1 MKKIALYICRL
12 FQVFIPRPS
21 SSKTSSKTVQHVQV
35 RNDVFLPLAI
45 SYLETK
51 NSVTIPLKGYSM
63 RPFLESD
70 RDTAVLIKP
79 HAPVLNEPVLVEADF
94 FNRQTNKLEKR
105 WILHRIVGINGEDLT
120 LLGDGNLRP
129 EHCKVSDIKASIK
142 GFYRKG
148 RSEMDLITG
157 RKWRIYSFFWTRL
170 LPIRRYL
177 LFFHR
182 NIFT

>member
-1 MKKIALYICRL
+1 M
-12 FQVFIPRPS
+12 
-21 SSKTSSKTVQHVQV
+21 QV
-35 RNDVFLPLAI
+35 RNDEFLPLAV

-51 NSVTIPLKGYSM
+51 KSVKIPLKGYSM

-79 HAPVLNEPVLVEADF
+79 HAPVLYEPVLVEVDF
-94 FNRQTNKLEKR
+94 MNPKTEKYEKK
-105 WILHRIVGINGEDLT
+105 WILHRIIGISGDHLT

-129 EHCKVSDIKASIK
+129 EHCKVSDIRASIK

-148 RSEMDLITG
+148 SNEIDLISG
-157 RKWRIYSFFWTRL
+157 KKWKIYSFFWIRL
-170 LPIRRYL
+170 RPIRRYL
-177 LFFHR
+177 LFIHR

>member
-1 MKKIALYICRL
+1 MKLE
-12 FQVFIPRPS
+12 
-21 SSKTSSKTVQHVQV
+21 V
-35 RNDVFLPLAI
+35 RNDEFLPLAV

-51 NSVTIPLKGYSM
+51 KSVKIPLKGYSM

-79 HAPVLNEPVLVEADF
+79 HAPVMHEPVLVEMDYL
-94 FNRQTNKLEKR
+94 NPKTNLTEKK
-105 WILHRIVGINGEDLT
+105 WILHRIVGICGEDLT

-129 EHCKVSDIKASIK
+129 EHCKVSDIRASVK

-148 RSEMDLITG
+148 RSEIDLVSG
-157 RKWRIYSFFWTRL
+157 RKWKVYSFFWTRL

-177 LFFHR
+177 LFLYR
-182 NIFT
+182 KIFL